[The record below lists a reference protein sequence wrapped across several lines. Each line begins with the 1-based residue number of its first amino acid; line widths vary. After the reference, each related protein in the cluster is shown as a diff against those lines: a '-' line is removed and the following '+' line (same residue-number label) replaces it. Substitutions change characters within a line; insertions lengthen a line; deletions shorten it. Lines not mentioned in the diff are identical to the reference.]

1 MKGLLTVNERITLL
15 IPKKQHNFCQMNPLL
30 LTSGCPICF
39 VFFLNNISNFGSSGW
54 NICDA
59 LTESESQREQT
70 YKKIKVCAVSL
81 VFGQRDADCRL
92 LPLHLLLRLR
102 HLLLAAGVLQKHGS
116 QVAQTRA
123 LGEGEAQHA
132 LQDGGIGDLRAWGGC

>member
-1 MKGLLTVNERITLL
+1 M
-15 IPKKQHNFCQMNPLL
+15 
-30 LTSGCPICF
+30 
-39 VFFLNNISNFGSSGW
+39 
-54 NICDA
+54 
-59 LTESESQREQT
+59 
-70 YKKIKVCAVSL
+70 SL

-116 QVAQTRA
+116 QVAQTWA

-132 LQDGGIGDLRAWGGC
+132 LQDGGIGDLRA